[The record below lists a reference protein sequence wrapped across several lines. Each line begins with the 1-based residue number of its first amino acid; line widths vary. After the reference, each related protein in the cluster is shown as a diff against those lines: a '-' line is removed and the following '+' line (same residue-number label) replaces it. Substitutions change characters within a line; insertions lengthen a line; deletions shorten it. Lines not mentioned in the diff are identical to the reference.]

1 MKNESVISRI
11 ISAIK
16 GNKVAIRE
24 NLFYDT
30 VKGTV
35 DFDDDDLVNKRYVDS
50 STGGIP
56 PNPTV
61 IVAGTTATPL
71 VIAYSAT
78 SSPAYTLLRTSDN
91 SYDNNTTVTYDGTNF
106 TILGADD
113 GTGKFADGYTFSIK
127 P

>member
-1 MKNESVISRI
+1 MKNEIIVARI
-11 ISAIK
+11 VSAIF
-16 GNKVAIRE
+16 GNKIPIRE
-24 NLFYDT
+24 NLFYDKF
-30 VKGTV
+30 KGTV
-35 DFDDDDLVNKRYVDS
+35 DFADDDLVNKRYVDS

-91 SYDNNTTVTYDGTNF
+91 SYDNNTTVTYDGANF
-106 TILGADD
+106 TILGADAGD
-113 GTGKFADGYTFSIK
+113 GTFADGYTFSIK

>member
-16 GNKVAIRE
+16 NAKVAVRE

-30 VKGTV
+30 FKGAI
-35 DFDDDDLVNKRYVDS
+35 DFADDDLINKRTVAAMIAGGGLPATIITAGVDG
-50 STGGIP
+50 T
-56 PNPTV
+56 PTTV
-61 IVAGTTATPL
+61 
-71 VIAYSAT
+71 
-78 SSPAYTLLRTSDN
+78 AYTMTANPGYVLINTGSNLIDN
-91 SYDNNTTVTYDGTNF
+91 LTNVSYDGANF

-113 GTGKFADGYTFSIK
+113 GTGKFADSFTFTIK

>member
-1 MKNESVISRI
+1 MKNEISVSRI
-11 ISAIK
+11 ISAIF
-16 GNKVAIRE
+16 GNKVAVRE

-30 VKGTV
+30 LKGTV
-35 DFDDDDLVNKRYVDS
+35 DFADDDLVNKRYVDS

-56 PNPTV
+56 PSPTV
-61 IVAGTTATPL
+61 IVAGVTRTPL

-91 SYDNNTTVTYDGTNF
+91 SYDNNTTIIYDGANF
-106 TILGADD
+106 TILGVDD
-113 GTGKFADGYTFSIK
+113 GTGKFADGYKFSIK